1 MSRTPEGVV
10 KDQVK
15 KLLKAHGAYY
25 HMPVMNG
32 MGAPTLD
39 FICCHNGRFFA
50 IETKR
55 PGGKPTPRQEIT
67 MAEIALAGGY
77 VFVVSCQDDLDILE
91 AYLNLIGPT

>member
-1 MSRTPEGVV
+1 MTTPEAKV
-10 KDQVK
+10 KDKVK

-50 IETKR
+50 VETKA
-55 PGGKPTPRQEIT
+55 PGKKPTPRQEQT
-67 MAEIALAGGY
+67 MTEISFAGGY
-77 VFVVSCQDDLDILE
+77 VFVVSNQEELDILE
-91 AYLNLIGPT
+91 AYLHLLG

>member
-1 MSRTPEGVV
+1 MTPEG
-10 KDQVK
+10 KTKEQVK

-50 IETKR
+50 VETKA
-55 PGGKPTPRQEIT
+55 PGKKPTPRQEQT
-67 MAEIALAGGY
+67 MTEIAFAGGY
-77 VFVVSCQDDLDILE
+77 VFVVSNLDELDILE
-91 AYLNLIGPT
+91 AYLHLLG